1 MAERIF
7 DEKLEKEIREKIDKE
22 IKTAMKEIEIAR
34 SKISDKT
41 EETIESIR
49 EKPLEWVVGAF
60 VAGLIIGKLLSK

>member
-1 MAERIF
+1 MAERIL

-22 IKTAMKEIEIAR
+22 IKTAMKEIEIAK

-49 EKPLEWVVGAF
+49 EKPVEWVVGAF